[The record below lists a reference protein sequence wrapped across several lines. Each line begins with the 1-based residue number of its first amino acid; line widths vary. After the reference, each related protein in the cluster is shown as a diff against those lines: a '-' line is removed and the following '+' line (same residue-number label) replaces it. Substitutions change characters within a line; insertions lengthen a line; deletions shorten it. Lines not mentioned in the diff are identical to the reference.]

1 MNIKKQAILGVK
13 WTTISTVILAASSL
27 IKISVLAR
35 FLDPSDF
42 GLMALVSFVL
52 GFTDLF
58 MDMGLTSAILHRQ
71 NITRKEYSSL
81 YWLNVSFSAILLFI
95 IAFVI
100 SPVFAAF
107 YLEPEL
113 LKLIPLAGIGIIL
126 SAIGR
131 QYKTIFQK
139 KLEFKRIAIVDIF
152 SAVIA
157 LVFAIIFAIN
167 GSGVYALVYSA
178 LIQYGLSNLIYF
190 LIGNKQQSL
199 LFHFNFNETKPFL
212 KIGIYQVGG
221 QVVNYFNR
229 DLDVLIIGK
238 FFGAELL
245 GGYSLAKQLVY
256 RPAQVLNPI
265 FTRVASPILAKLQ
278 NDVYAL
284 KQHYLKLV
292 NIIVSVNAPIYVS
305 IIILAPTVVTLLYG
319 QGFQNITILVRVL
332 SIYMIFRAVCNPVGS
347 LVVATGRTH
356 LEFYWNLLTLFVMP
370 ISIIVGAQ
378 FSLVAVTCSIT
389 VAMILLLVPNW
400 FFLIRKLTKATLR
413 EYLKTLIPSF
423 LMK

>member
-1 MNIKKQAILGVK
+1 MNIKKQAISGVK

-58 MDMGLTSAILHRQ
+58 MDMGLSSAILHRQ

-167 GSGVYALVYSA
+167 GFGVYALVYSA

-319 QGFQNITILVRVL
+319 QGFQDITILVRVL
-332 SIYMIFRAVCNPVGS
+332 SIYMIFRAVCNPVGT
-347 LVVATGRTH
+347 LVVATGRTD
-356 LEFYWNLLTLFVMP
+356 LEFYWNLLTLFFMP

-413 EYLKTLIPSF
+413 EYLKSLTPSF
-423 LMK
+423 